1 MSSIAQ
7 TAPQTTVSDLTGS
20 HYVDESVYA
29 TLHAA
34 VDRAAGDEA
43 ITPNQKQALAWL
55 EARRD
60 PTAVELQVERH
71 YLAYQERRLVNASP
85 LEAGKIQALLS
96 NARQRIESLLA
107 QVLR

>member
-1 MSSIAQ
+1 MNSIAES
-7 TAPQTTVSDLTGS
+7 APQTTESDLTGS
-20 HYVDESVYA
+20 RYVDEAVYA

-60 PTAVELQVERH
+60 PTAVELGQERP
-71 YLAYQERRLVNASP
+71 YLNYLERRLDHASS
-85 LEAGKIQALLS
+85 LDAGKIQSLLS
-96 NARQRIESLLA
+96 ETRQRIESLLA
-107 QVLR
+107 QALR

>member
-7 TAPQTTVSDLTGS
+7 TAPSTPVSPPTIP
-20 HYVDESVYA
+20 ESVYA

-60 PTAVELQVERH
+60 PTAVELQQER
-71 YLAYQERRLVNASP
+71 YYVAYQERRLDYATP
-85 LEAGKIQALLS
+85 LQAGKIQSLLS
-96 NARQRIESLLA
+96 DARQRIESLLA
-107 QVLR
+107 QALR